1 MDHNGNLGQNRN
13 STALDDERR
22 RFSKHSRQF
31 TDTESNITLI
41 VPENKVAKCP
51 DEYEQSLQVFKEEP
65 AAVNTKPQVSL
76 GSSEDMKSFVS
87 EIESKKK
94 RGSSQNLRSK
104 LSSSMSF
111 SNLSLKTNDV
121 ESGDR
126 KIKKSLSIQS
136 LSKFLRPN
144 SEEDNEEP
152 KGGNK
157 KGKRK
162 RDTSKRQSLMAWI
175 FKSK

>member
-1 MDHNGNLGQNRN
+1 MNLFPG
-13 STALDDERR
+13 
-22 RFSKHSRQF
+22 FSKHSIQF
-31 TDTESNITLI
+31 TDPESNITLI
-41 VPENKVAKCP
+41 VPGNKDAKYP
-51 DEYEQSLQVFKEEP
+51 DEYEPSLQVFKEEP

-94 RGSSQNLRSK
+94 RGSSQNLRSR

-111 SNLSLKTNDV
+111 SNLSLKINDV